1 MLLSQSEIEAL
12 VNQIPREED
21 YMPGLAINCVVFGYH
36 IRELKV
42 LCTRQQGFNQW
53 YLPSGHIK
61 KQEGINHAACRI
73 LKERTGVDNVF
84 LKQFHTFGDENRAFV
99 DAGFAAQLSNLP
111 VPIPEKISWMVSKRH
126 VSICYY
132 ALVEFSK
139 VIPQTDFFSSEWMW
153 ADTHTLPPMI
163 LDHHQMIGEALV
175 TMRRELHYEP
185 IGMNLLPE
193 KFTIAEIQ
201 ALYETILDRQ
211 LDNRNFVKKLVSLDI
226 LRKTNEKRSIGGHRS
241 PTLYKLNKRA
251 YSKALKQEFELIF

>member
-1 MLLSQSEIEAL
+1 MLIPENELNKIIQLIPSE
-12 VNQIPREED
+12 ND
-21 YMPGLAINCVVFGYH
+21 YMPGLAINCIVFGYH
-36 IRELKV
+36 NRELKV
-42 LCTRQQGFNQW
+42 LCTRQEPLTKW

-61 KQEGINHAACRI
+61 KDEGINQAAYRI
-73 LKERTGVDNVF
+73 LKERTGVSDLF
-84 LKQFHTFGDENRAFV
+84 LKQFQVYGNEDRTFTDPEM
-99 DAGFAAQLSNLP
+99 AAQLSELP
-111 VPIPEKISWMVSKRH
+111 PLILEKISWMVSKRF

-139 VIPQTDFFSSEWMW
+139 VIPQVDFFSSEWMW
-153 ADTHTLPPMI
+153 ADVQSLPPMI
-163 LDHHQMIGEALV
+163 LDNQQMVTEALS

-201 ALYETILDRQ
+201 ALYETILDRK

-226 LRKTNEKRSIGGHRS
+226 LRKTDEKRSIGGHRS
-241 PTLYKLNKRA
+241 PTLYKFNKRA